1 MASFMK
7 LAALGNLG
15 TDPEQRFT
23 PNGASVVSFSLAV
36 NSRPKAGEEPRVT
49 WLRVSAWDKLGERLK
64 RLAEAGH
71 IAKGRSLYVE
81 GTFEP
86 REFTGNDGA
95 TRISYDVTMTSFEF
109 VGGDKHQDGQSQQRP
124 TPLRQQASSS
134 FAKSLDEVP
143 F

>member
-1 MASFMK
+1 MSFMK

-15 TDPEQRFT
+15 SDPESRYT
-23 PNGASVVSFSLAV
+23 PNGSMVVSFSMAV

-49 WLRVSAWDKLGERLK
+49 WLRVSCWDQIATRIEKLTQ
-64 RLAEAGH
+64 AGH

-95 TRISYDVTMTSFEF
+95 TRVSYDVTMTDFQF
-109 VGGDKHQDGQSQQRP
+109 VGSDKQQDGQGQQRP
-124 TPLRQQASSS
+124 TPMRQQAPGS
-134 FAKSLDEVP
+134 FAESLDEVP
-143 F
+143 FD